1 MEQQLQG
8 QMNLNSSEAILA
20 LAVASSGAP
29 WALLTCYLLGG
40 GVLVKICMGNG
51 DEGINRS

>member
-20 LAVASSGAP
+20 LAVTSSGAP
-29 WALLTCYLLGG
+29 WALLTSYLLGG
-40 GVLVKICMGNG
+40 GVLVKICMENG